1 MITGDVIPQSSA
13 TVPSA
18 RIQIPQY
25 YYQAASWLEAQTGH
39 FRVLSL
45 PKDQILQSSE
55 WSPGYAGQ
63 DISRFLT
70 GESIISAGSQI
81 PDLDA
86 FQSSLYTYISHE
98 GNNLTNILRVMDVR
112 FVLLRM
118 DAGFYPKV
126 TPFANLT
133 ELHSYLQGQ
142 DNLQLVNQFGPLLF
156 YEVVGQESRV
166 YATSVVLSPSQLNSE
181 GWSLASYLGSW
192 QNQSADISTNSSALE
207 LSIASQGTYTY
218 GFATTNG
225 SIDISTATYPY
236 LKVTFSST
244 SNAALLLAVDFGSQ
258 TFDWLT
264 AYDIG
269 SATTYQGNHYSDTNP
284 TTLAYDLSSFR
295 YDVKGIRIF
304 VTNSPDTTSYSEGRI
319 QIEKLSFE
327 SFNGL
332 PIDYVRAISQRAQN
346 PLSYVISNQTHPV
359 EYTSN
364 AVTPSIVYDEV
375 SPVEYDVQIRNSAS
389 SFVLVL
395 GETYDPLWAITAGP
409 SIDTSHWTHMMVNG
423 FANAWL
429 IDRLGNYS
437 ITIRYANG
445 MNVLWAY
452 SFSFLASLA
461 IFVTIVI
468 VEITSKRKPIR

>member
-1 MITGDVIPQSSA
+1 
-13 TVPSA
+13 
-18 RIQIPQY
+18 
-25 YYQAASWLEAQTGH
+25 
-39 FRVLSL
+39 
-45 PKDQILQSSE
+45 
-55 WSPGYAGQ
+55 
-63 DISRFLT
+63 
-70 GESIISAGSQI
+70 
-81 PDLDA
+81 
-86 FQSSLYTYISHE
+86 
-98 GNNLTNILRVMDVR
+98 
-112 FVLLRM
+112 
-118 DAGFYPKV
+118 
-126 TPFANLT
+126 
-133 ELHSYLQGQ
+133 
-142 DNLQLVNQFGPLLF
+142 
-156 YEVVGQESRV
+156 
-166 YATSVVLSPSQLNSE
+166 
-181 GWSLASYLGSW
+181 
-192 QNQSADISTNSSALE
+192 
-207 LSIASQGTYTY
+207 
-218 GFATTNG
+218 
-225 SIDISTATYPY
+225 
-236 LKVTFSST
+236 VTFSST

-468 VEITSKRKPIR
+468 VDITSKRKPIR